1 MNDPFRGAGA
11 GAVTPSSHGRG
22 GRRGALPLWPGGT
35 LTAMSAQ
42 ADGSE
47 IAVDPER
54 VSDWMAQDEPPQLID
69 VREPYER
76 EAGYIEGS
84 RHIELVRLSSEVAG
98 SIDRERPVVF
108 YCRVGGRSEMAA
120 QALRASGFEAYT
132 MTGGLVR
139 WASEGRP
146 LAPEGGAVADH

>member
-1 MNDPFRGAGA
+1 M
-11 GAVTPSSHGRG
+11 SSESDG
-22 GRRGALPLWPGGT
+22 PGI
-35 LTAMSAQ
+35 
-42 ADGSE
+42 D
-47 IAVDPER
+47 VDPER
-54 VSDWMAQDEPPQLID
+54 VSDWMAQDDAPQVID

-84 RHIELVRLSSEVAG
+84 RHIELVRLSAEAAS
-98 SIDRERPVVF
+98 SIDRDRPVVF

-146 LAPEGGAVADH
+146 LSPEGGSVADH

>member
-1 MNDPFRGAGA
+1 MGDEDSGA
-11 GAVTPSSHGRG
+11 
-22 GRRGALPLWPGGT
+22 
-35 LTAMSAQ
+35 
-42 ADGSE
+42 D

-54 VSDWMAQDEPPQLID
+54 VFGWMTQVQAPQLID

-84 RHIELVRLSSEVAG
+84 RHIELVCLSAEAAS

-146 LAPEGGAVADH
+146 LSPEGGSVAEH